1 MNNNIVLLIYIISF
15 AIYIYYKDNLPQI
28 VKTIYKNPIFKIVF
42 LLSLYYYGNT
52 NIPITL
58 LLAIYYVSLGQVIQE
73 KELLHNI

>member
-1 MNNNIVLLIYIISF
+1 MVLFIYIVSF
-15 AIYIYYKDNLPQI
+15 AIYIYFKDNLPQV
-28 VKTIYKNPIFKIVF
+28 VKSIYKNPIFKIVF

-58 LLAIYYVSLGQVIQE
+58 LLAIYYVSLGQIIQE

>member
-1 MNNNIVLLIYIISF
+1 MNNNMVLFIYIVSF
-15 AIYIYYKDNLPQI
+15 AIYIYFKDNLPQV
-28 VKTIYKNPIFKIVF
+28 VKSIYKNPIFKIVF

-58 LLAIYYVSLGQVIQE
+58 LLAIYYVSLGQIIQE